1 MISVLYDIYFAL
13 CKIIQKLCKNDAK
26 KYTFYTIKNLYEYNT
41 KIIPKK
47 YKKIEKFFF
56 ILIIINSKFCF

>member
-47 YKKIEKFFF
+47 YPKNTKKLKFFF
-56 ILIIINSKFCF
+56 ILHHN

>member
-26 KYTFYTIKNLYEYNT
+26 KYTFYTIKNLYEYKGQWKNWT
-41 KIIPKK
+41 KFG
-47 YKKIEKFFF
+47 KIWKNLVK
-56 ILIIINSKFCF
+56 IY